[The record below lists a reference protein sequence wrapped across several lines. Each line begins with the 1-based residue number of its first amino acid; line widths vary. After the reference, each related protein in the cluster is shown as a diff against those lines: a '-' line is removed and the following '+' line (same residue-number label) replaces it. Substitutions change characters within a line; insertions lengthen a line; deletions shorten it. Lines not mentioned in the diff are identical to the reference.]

1 MMKIK
6 MNNNKIKIPMKIKD
20 NKLNLKLILKIIIKE

>member
-6 MNNNKIKIPMKIKD
+6 IKNNKIKIPMKIKD
-20 NKLNLKLILKIIIKE
+20 KKLNHKLILKIIIKE